1 MTDALREAAQA
12 LLETADSI
20 RREGRVKP
28 QDAYDLVGDCE
39 ALRAALAAPPK
50 RKPLT
55 DDEIWADD
63 GIMAE
68 NATAGLMLLDLVHL
82 VRAVERAHGIG
93 GGGE

>member
-1 MTDALREAAQA
+1 MTDALREAVQEA
-12 LLETADSI
+12 LSFLTGPVITPAERQWAEHDRI
-20 RREGRVKP
+20 VN
-28 QDAYDLVGDCE
+28 

-82 VRAVERAHGIG
+82 VRAVERAHGIVG
-93 GGGE
+93 GVE